1 MHNEAIIEAY
11 KKSIK
16 RLLLLDYDGV
26 LAPIV
31 ALPELAAPSAETLTL
46 LKKLIMNEHTTCV
59 IISGRQYKTLED
71 WLGDLPLGFTAEHGL
86 WSKGPYGTWKQM
98 PEIATAWKSDVEHA
112 MAAYETRLPGSFI
125 EQKTASVGLHYRK
138 ADQAIALPIIERLV
152 KELEPLAKKTDL
164 RVLHGKK
171 VVEVVPMGVD
181 KGGAAKKWVDAGDWD
196 FILAAGDDVTD
207 ESMFES
213 LSPDVF
219 TVKVGK
225 GDTAA
230 RYRAETQPEFIELL
244 QRLAAV

>member
-1 MHNEAIIEAY
+1 MHNETIIGLY
-11 KKSIK
+11 KKSSK

-31 ALPELAAPSAETLTL
+31 DLPELAAPSAETLSL
-46 LKKLIMNEHTTCV
+46 LKQLTSDEHTACV

-86 WSKGPYGTWKQM
+86 WCKDPYGTWQQLS
-98 PEIATAWKSDVEHA
+98 EVATVWKSDIEQI
-112 MAAYETRLPGSFI
+112 MATYVTQLPGSFM

-138 ADQAIALPIIERLV
+138 ADQVAAAQIIVQLIE
-152 KELEPLAKKTDL
+152 ELEPLAKKANL

-171 VVEVVPMGVD
+171 VVEVVPLGVD
-181 KGGAAKKWVDAGDWD
+181 KGSAAKRWIDTGDWD

-213 LSPDVF
+213 LPSNVV
-219 TVKVGK
+219 TIKVGK

-230 RYRAETQPEFIELL
+230 RYRVETQPEFMTLL
-244 QRLAAV
+244 RHLVAS